1 MRRCY
6 ERDKNVRNNNLK
18 TPVKTDI
25 GQPKFV
31 YVINILLMTA

>member
-25 GQPKFV
+25 GQPKITNV
-31 YVINILLMTA
+31 GVCLCD

>member
-6 ERDKNVRNNNLK
+6 ERDKNVRNDKLK

-25 GQPKFV
+25 RQPKIPNV
-31 YVINILLMTA
+31 GVCLCD

>member
-1 MRRCY
+1 MRRYC

-25 GQPKFV
+25 GQPKITNEGV
-31 YVINILLMTA
+31 CLCD

>member
-1 MRRCY
+1 MRRYC

-25 GQPKFV
+25 GQPKIRNV
-31 YVINILLMTA
+31 GVCLCD

>member
-1 MRRCY
+1 MRRYC

-25 GQPKFV
+25 GQPQITNV
-31 YVINILLMTA
+31 GVCLCD